1 MPPLLFLKI
10 ISSRSDHASR
20 TDWCDDNGPRVVE
33 WTAVLARSTQRLNV
47 GDMGRCIP
55 IARMR
60 PVKMCPV
67 LSFSRGPCWINSLL
81 ALIAFDM
88 FGFSP
93 SGWPCR
99 ALLSQSGFPTRYWPN
114 MR

>member
-1 MPPLLFLKI
+1 MQ
-10 ISSRSDHASR
+10 AGQ
-20 TDWCDDNGPRVVE
+20 DWCDDNGPRVVE
-33 WTAVLARSTQRLNV
+33 WTAVLGRPTQRLNV

-60 PVKMCPV
+60 PVKMLPV
-67 LSFSRGPCWINSLL
+67 LSFSRGPGSVNSLL
-81 ALIAFDM
+81 AL
-88 FGFSP
+88 FGLSQLTC
-93 SGWPCR
+93 SASARREGPCR